1 MSDTESR
8 AGVFIVAAPNLAPG
22 PHCGE
27 PACVPCGEAAR
38 RGCYVDAISTE
49 AGALG
54 LVRRLVRRGGR
65 RVTINEELI
74 A

>member
-49 AGALG
+49 AARWGWCAG
-54 LVRRLVRRGGR
+54 
-65 RVTINEELI
+65 
-74 A
+74 